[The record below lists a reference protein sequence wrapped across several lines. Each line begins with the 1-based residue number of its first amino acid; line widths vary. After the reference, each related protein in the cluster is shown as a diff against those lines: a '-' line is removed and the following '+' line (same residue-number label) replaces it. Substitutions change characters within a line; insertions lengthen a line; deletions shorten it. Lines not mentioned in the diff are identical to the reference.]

1 MKMQILIIDLG
12 SQYTLVIAR
21 LLREMGYRSLIL
33 SSAKANSWLKK
44 NSPQAI
50 ILSGGSA
57 SVYEKN
63 SPTPP
68 KTILNKNIPL
78 LGICYGMQWLTKQL
92 GGKVVAQQKNREY
105 GENEIIINNH
115 HDLFYNLKQK
125 KIITWASH
133 GDSVKKLP
141 PGFKILATA
150 TKAKTIEAIGDKKR
164 RIWGLQFHPEV
175 THTQQGKAIIKNF
188 IAHISHCQKDWQAKN
203 ISNYS
208 YDISWSC
215 FCDKSLIRAVHIE
228 VKNAKVVSRRYL
240 NGKGEIPQAYYRFF
254 GTIDELIKILKEA
267 EAQNAH
273 KIDIKWNPAYHY
285 PESSHIDYI
294 KDAVDDE
301 QSFTITDFKVK

>member
-1 MKMQILIIDLG
+1 MI
-12 SQYTLVIAR
+12 
-21 LLREMGYRSLIL
+21 
-33 SSAKANSWLKK
+33 
-44 NSPQAI
+44 
-50 ILSGGSA
+50 
-57 SVYEKN
+57 
-63 SPTPP
+63 
-68 KTILNKNIPL
+68 KNIVFLLVLFL
-78 LGICYGMQWLTKQL
+78 LGACSSLSPISTESQL
-92 GGKVVAQQKNREY
+92 
-105 GENEIIINNH
+105 
-115 HDLFYNLKQK
+115 
-125 KIITWASH
+125 
-133 GDSVKKLP
+133 
-141 PGFKILATA
+141 
-150 TKAKTIEAIGDKKR
+150 
-164 RIWGLQFHPEV
+164 
-175 THTQQGKAIIKNF
+175 
-188 IAHISHCQKDWQAKN
+188 WQAKH
-203 ISNYS
+203 ISDYS